1 MKNSFCMEA
10 LWRLKSEN
18 LFEHQE
24 MEQILS
30 FLTKGKEERHWDS
43 QETRGSSC
51 LAAIMIKI
59 WSIETAL
66 TGTQTGHGIL
76 IRAQLTEVAVC
87 TTMLKMKAP
96 FNLEVM
102 SLMQI

>member
-1 MKNSFCMEA
+1 MEA

-18 LFEHQE
+18 LFKRQE

-30 FLTKGKEERHWDS
+30 FLTKGRR
-43 QETRGSSC
+43 QETLKQETGGSSC
-51 LAAIMIKI
+51 LAVIMIKI

-76 IRAQLTEVAVC
+76 IRVQLTEVAVC
-87 TTMLKMKAP
+87 TTLLKMKAP
-96 FNLEVM
+96 FDL
-102 SLMQI
+102 